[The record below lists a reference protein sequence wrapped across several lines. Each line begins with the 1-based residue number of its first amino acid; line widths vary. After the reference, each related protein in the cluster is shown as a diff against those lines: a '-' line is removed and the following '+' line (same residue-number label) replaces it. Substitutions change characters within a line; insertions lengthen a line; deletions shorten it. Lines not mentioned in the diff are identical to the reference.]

1 MATSSM
7 SCDTSVAASHSV
19 LPGWLAVSLQVPA
32 LTMVTVAPE
41 TVQTLSHTHSILALV
56 DANVGIAL
64 VPRSSMKLR
73 YANVCFRPI
82 AHVTGIEMVMPL
94 SNEPSPN
101 SSSLRSVLVA

>member
-1 MATSSM
+1 SESRYLYEI
-7 SCDTSVAASHSV
+7 VAGQLRAN
-19 LPGWLAVSLQVPA
+19 G
-32 LTMVTVAPE
+32 VAPE

-82 AHVTGIEMVMPL
+82 AHVTGLDVEIHLAWRREGRHGAA
-94 SNEPSPN
+94 NT
-101 SSSLRSVLVA
+101 LRELLQAEFRAPA